1 MHPAAQEPD
10 GADRVRPDDKKRSQ
24 DAGFDL
30 HMVKPVDPAA
40 LERLLAGLKATTG

>member
-1 MHPAAQEPD
+1 MVVACTGWGQD
-10 GADRVRPDDKKRSQ
+10 DDKKKSR

-40 LERLLAGLKATTG
+40 LEKMLAGLKATTG